1 MCDSPIMYLY
11 EKYERK
17 AQLKERNV
25 QRVADENIIKY
36 IYKGSCPALIYYFKP
51 VSLSINELIEREVA
65 YFTAINQP
73 FEWKVYGT
81 DLPKDIGKKLL
92 AKGFIKEDVESL
104 LVCDIR
110 NYQVN
115 LITPN
120 GVECQKATSK
130 QMFREYL
137 DIQNTEFPLDVDEK
151 INQHWREYKD
161 DKNCTIYVVYLQGSP
176 VASARINFTPDSMFA
191 GIWAGTTLKE
201 HRGKG
206 YYQILL
212 NYRINE
218 AKQRG
223 RQYIAID
230 ALPTSRPI
238 VEKNGFKFITS
249 ITPYIYRP

>member
-1 MCDSPIMYLY
+1 MCANHIMYLY

-17 AQLKERNV
+17 VQLTELNV

-36 IYKGSCPALIYYFKP
+36 IYKGSRPALIYYFKS
-51 VSLSINELIEREVA
+51 VSLSIDELIESEVA
-65 YFTAINQP
+65 YFTNINQP

-81 DLPKDIGKKLL
+81 DMPKDIGEKLL
-92 AKGFIKEDVESL
+92 AKGFIAEETESL

-115 LITPN
+115 LTTPD
-120 GVECQKATSK
+120 GVECKKATSK
-130 QMFREYL
+130 QMFREYF
-137 DIQNTEFPLDVDEK
+137 DIQSTEFPLDIDEQV
-151 INQHWREYKD
+151 NQHWTEYKN
-161 DKNCTIYVVYLQGSP
+161 DKNCSIYVVYLQDKP
-176 VASARINFTPDSMFA
+176 VASARINFTPDSIFA

-212 NYRINE
+212 NYRIDE

-223 RQYIAID
+223 RQYMAID

-238 VEKNGFKFITS
+238 VEKHGFEFITS

>member
-1 MCDSPIMYLY
+1 MCGNHIMYLY

-17 AQLKERNV
+17 VQLKGLNV

-36 IYKGSCPALIYYFKP
+36 IYKGSRPALIYYFKP
-51 VSLSINELIEREVA
+51 VSLSIEELIENEVA
-65 YFTAINQP
+65 YFTNINQP

-92 AKGFIKEDVESL
+92 AQGFVKEETESL

-110 NYQVN
+110 NYQIN
-115 LITPN
+115 LTTPDE
-120 GVECQKATSK
+120 VACKKATSK
-130 QMFREYL
+130 QMFRAYL
-137 DIQNTEFPLDVDEK
+137 DIQSTEFPLDIDEQVD
-151 INQHWREYKD
+151 QHWEKYKN
-161 DKNCTIYVVYLQGSP
+161 DKNCSIYVVYLQDRP
-176 VASARINFTPDSMFA
+176 VASARINFTPDSIFA

-212 NYRINE
+212 NYRIDE

-223 RQYIAID
+223 LQYMAID

-238 VEKNGFKFITS
+238 VEKHGFEFITS